1 VSPKASQ
8 PQETA
13 PDLSPEKAYSVLS
26 AQLEKLQI
34 LRGQDYRQAKAAED
48 EWYHLTEKLVMRSF
62 GRASPNYRNFVN
74 ARSAGEHYMRTD
86 FNFGGYAGIDHGL
99 NQRNLLARL
108 QGYED
113 ALKSSLA
120 ELKIDLPDA
129 EIDKIRTLL
138 PAQGEIFVIDPY
150 LSAEIFDVYAGS
162 IPRSVTF
169 RLLSNNLPSD
179 VKALAQKYA
188 SGGNLQF
195 RSSASVHDR
204 GEAYLAAHL
213 GSEAAVEFHKIL
225 DHRGIVANEPIGALA
240 HLGLARAYAMQDD
253 TAKAR
258 AAYQDFL
265 TLWKDADADIPVLI
279 AAKAEYAKLN

>member
-1 VSPKASQ
+1 VPPKRPQ

-13 PDLSPEKAYSVLS
+13 PDLPPEKAYSVLS
-26 AQLEKLQI
+26 AQLEKLQA
-34 LRGQDYRQAKAAED
+34 LKEQDYQQAKAAED

-108 QGYED
+108 QGYEG

-120 ELKIDLPDA
+120 ELKLDLPDA
-129 EIDKIRTLL
+129 EIKGVYEPGEEYEFYRDLKSILAT
-138 PAQGEIFVIDPY
+138 AQQEIFVIDPY
-150 LSAEIFDVYAGS
+150 LNAEIFDVHAGS

-169 RLLSNNLPSD
+169 RLLSNNVPSD

-195 RSSASVHDR
+195 RVSGSVHDR
-204 GEAYLAAHL
+204 VIFVDNRVWISGQSL
-213 GSEAAVEFHKIL
+213 
-225 DHRGIVANEPIGALA
+225 
-240 HLGLARAYAMQDD
+240 
-253 TAKAR
+253 
-258 AAYQDFL
+258 
-265 TLWKDADADIPVLI
+265 KDA
-279 AAKAEYAKLN
+279 AKKKPTCIVEHDEPPMRETYERPGSQLRLLSDHALPAPCMYPT